1 MRPGPHRPDGPAEVV
16 DQQALA
22 AVLDAFAATVTGEFA
37 PEDLL
42 RELASGAVRV
52 LDVDG
57 AGVMVPKG
65 DGLLRFACATGP
77 VVEAVRDV
85 ERLQELL
92 AAGPCRD
99 VQRSQRPVHVGDL
112 AVEGEWP
119 AFQDLAVEVGLHA
132 VTAIPLLA
140 RGRIWGVLDLYRCRP
155 GRFTREEL
163 AAAQTLANLA
173 TSYLVVTDDRDRA
186 REAQDQLAHLA
197 MHDPLTGLPVRWV
210 FLEQL
215 THALARLER
224 HPGHVGLLF
233 ADLDGL
239 KYVNDRYGHL
249 AGDRLLQTCVD
260 RVRAALRPQDVVAR
274 LGGDEFV
281 VLLEDVDGPDAVG
294 LVARRIQDELAR
306 PYRPEGQTIQPS
318 ASIGAALTCDARTTP
333 DTLLAHADSA
343 MYRAKRR
350 ERGGFEFF
358 DPDTY
363 AEDHSRAVA
372 RDQVAGALRI
382 ALREGRLELHYQP
395 IFDVDAG
402 ADTRSAALYGVEAL
416 ARWRHPERG
425 LLVAADFVEQA
436 ERAGLMVDL
445 GAWAVRSA
453 CRQLAA
459 WDAVLQE
466 RAPRRMFVNVSVSE
480 LASPGLAAR
489 VSRCLQESGVEPG
502 RLTLEITET
511 GVISGRSAAGTA
523 LTHLQDL
530 GCGLAIDDFGTGH
543 SSLSRL
549 ARIPA
554 GILKVDRSFTSDLL
568 VDRAAGTVVSAVL
581 LLGRDLGRT
590 VVVEG
595 VEDQPTL
602 AALRGLGATHVQGF
616 HLGRP
621 LPPDEVTALLT
632 GP

>member
-1 MRPGPHRPDGPAEVV
+1 MV

-22 AVLDAFAATVTGEFA
+22 AVLDAFSATVTGEFA
-37 PEDLL
+37 AEDLL
-42 RELASGAVRV
+42 RELAHGAVRV

-65 DGLLRFACATGP
+65 EDLLRFAFAVGPADGP
-77 VVEAVRDV
+77 VQDV

-92 AAGPCRD
+92 EQGPCQD
-99 VQRSQRPVHVGDL
+99 AQRTQRPVHVGDL
-112 AVEGEWP
+112 AVDGEWP
-119 AFQDLAVEVGLHA
+119 SYQQMAVEVGLHA

-140 RGRIWGVLDLYRCRP
+140 RGRLWGVLDLYRRRP
-155 GRFTREEL
+155 GRFTEAEL

-186 REAQDQLAHLA
+186 REAQEQLAHLA

-224 HPGHVGLLF
+224 HPGHVGVLF

-249 AGDRLLQTCVD
+249 AGDRLLQTCVE

-294 LVARRIQDELAR
+294 LVARRIQDELQR
-306 PYRPEGQTIQPS
+306 PYRPEGQAIQPS
-318 ASIGAALTCDARTTP
+318 ASIGAALTADPHTTP

-372 RDQVAGALRI
+372 RDQVAGALRT
-382 ALREGRLELHYQP
+382 ALRQGQLELHYQP
-395 IFDVDAG
+395 IYDVDAG
-402 ADTRSAALYGVEAL
+402 ADTPAGALYGVEAL
-416 ARWRHPERG
+416 ARWRHPQRG
-425 LLVAADFVEQA
+425 LLVAAEFVEQA
-436 ERAGLMVDL
+436 ERAGLIVEL
-445 GAWAVRSA
+445 GAWAVQAA

-459 WDAVLQE
+459 WDAALGH
-466 RAPRRMFVNVSVSE
+466 RAPSRMFVNVSVGE
-480 LASPGLAAR
+480 LSSPGLSSRVAR
-489 VSRCLQESGVEPG
+489 SLQESGIEPG

-523 LTHLQDL
+523 LGDLQEL

-549 ARIPA
+549 ARISA
-554 GILKVDRSFTSDLL
+554 GVLKVDRSFTSDLL
-568 VDRAAGTVVSAVL
+568 VDRAAATVVSAVL

-595 VEDQPTL
+595 VEDEPTL

-621 LPPDEVTALLT
+621 LPADDVTALLA
-632 GP
+632 GG